1 MRKQAIGKFMYKGED
16 LLAFDDARDDYAGFG
31 SFLKRCILS
40 REERKR
46 TCWFAQRTT
55 VEGRV
60 TASEEDEKFFRGSVA
75 FAL

>member
-1 MRKQAIGKFMYKGED
+1 MYKGKD
-16 LLAFDDARDDYAGFG
+16 LLAFDGARDDYAGFG
-31 SFLKRCILS
+31 RFLNRCILS

-60 TASEEDEKFFRGSVA
+60 TASEEDEKFFRGSIA